1 MRIEAFASN
10 ITTIIKPVQENI
22 ELELIELDDEIEV
35 YEEPKKDKK

>member
-10 ITTIIKPVQENI
+10 IITTIKPIQENI
-22 ELELIELDDEIEV
+22 ELELIERDDEIEV